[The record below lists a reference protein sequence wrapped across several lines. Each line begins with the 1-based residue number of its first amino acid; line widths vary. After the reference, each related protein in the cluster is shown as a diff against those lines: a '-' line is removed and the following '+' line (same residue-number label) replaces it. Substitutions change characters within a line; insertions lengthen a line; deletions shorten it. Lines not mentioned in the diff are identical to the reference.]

1 MESDKNKM
9 LEVLKFLSENLY
21 RIIVQAIEQNSKYN
35 IEKNLREIRIR
46 IQRPIILKLQ
56 NYDILIEYRVADRDI
71 MQTLERLCE
80 NSIYAY
86 KNQIKEGFITIKG
99 GHRVGIV
106 GTGIVENGEIV
117 NLKNISSLNFRIA
130 REVKGCAD
138 RIIKEIV
145 NKESNTIYN
154 TLLVSPPGKGKTTM
168 LRDII
173 RQLSNGIEEIGFSG
187 LTCGIVDER
196 GEIAAC
202 YKGIPQND
210 IGIRSDVIENVSKEK
225 GIKILLRSMSPEI
238 IACDE
243 IGTKEDVQAI
253 KLATISGVKRI
264 FTMHGKNMT
273 DVKNNLEIN
282 NLVESHL
289 IEKIFFL

>member
-1 MESDKNKM
+1 M

-46 IQRPIILKLQ
+46 IKRPIILKLQ

-138 RIIKEIV
+138 RIIREIV

-173 RQLSNGIEEIGFSG
+173 RQLSNGIEEIGFQQRVDIRLHSMCAG
-187 LTCGIVDER
+187 RPLSPSISEQPLIDQCTANRRSRDAAANIVREKQNN
-196 GEIAAC
+196 AA
-202 YKGIPQND
+202 KQDRIGNLPPSAPLPFKNIPHYNRRID
-210 IGIRSDVIENVSKEK
+210 
-225 GIKILLRSMSPEI
+225 P
-238 IACDE
+238 
-243 IGTKEDVQAI
+243 VQ
-253 KLATISGVKRI
+253 
-264 FTMHGKNMT
+264 
-273 DVKNNLEIN
+273 
-282 NLVESHL
+282 
-289 IEKIFFL
+289 